1 MQPMYHNSQVAQQSV
16 ASRTSIGGYAESP
29 TSPPGHNNQK
39 GHSYNAS
46 VGAAPPM
53 AGGGG
58 GGGPLP
64 GPQPYHQHE
73 RSFSHSSMGSQS
85 NVGPPYG
92 GARGSTQAPM
102 IPSSRFNNSSV
113 NANPTLTS
121 PQGAPQLGALPFQNP
136 RPQSPSQSL
145 GLTQSQS
152 PPASSIPPLTN
163 PLQQHPPGPAG
174 PQSGPVAARN
184 QSPPRMAPNRP
195 VFGLSLNR
203 LYERDGLAV
212 PMVVYQCIQAVDLF
226 GLGVEGIYRLS
237 GSVPHVNKLKGLFDH
252 GMAYDN
258 IPHSASS
265 SSSST
270 VLRILS

>member
-1 MQPMYHNSQVAQQSV
+1 MQPMYHNAQVAQQSV
-16 ASRTSIGGYAESP
+16 ASRTSIGGYVESP

-39 GHSYNAS
+39 GPSYNAS
-46 VGAAPPM
+46 AGAAAPM
-53 AGGGG
+53 MAGGAAGAGGGG
-58 GGGPLP
+58 QLP

-145 GLTQSQS
+145 GLTHSQS
-152 PPASSIPPLTN
+152 PPAGSIPPLTN
-163 PLQQHPPGPAG
+163 PLQQHPPTLAG
-174 PQSGPVAARN
+174 PLSGPPPARN

-195 VFGLSLNR
+195 VFGLSLAR

-252 GMAYDN
+252 GMHLT
-258 IPHSASS
+258 ISHSASS

-270 VLRILS
+270 I